1 MASLRPMIRS
11 ARWRAAC
18 PAAAASASPL
28 RRFATASDFRNP
40 TAAASQR
47 RPDNHVRIVE
57 VGPRDGLQNE
67 KISVPLSTKIELI
80 ERLAK
85 TGVSCIEGGSFVSPK
100 WVPQMDNSSEVLGHI
115 LTHKISSPNPVT
127 YSFLAPNAKGAAN
140 AMALLEKHPGAYL
153 TQAESL
159 LGPSSSSSS
168 LSEDAGSPG
177 KPALELAV
185 FAAATESFSR
195 RNLNCDIATSLER
208 FREVIQGAKRAGVR
222 ARAYVSV
229 VLGCPFEGYDVD
241 PHRVAEIATS
251 LLEMGADEISL
262 GDTTGMGTA
271 PRTQE
276 LLRCVAAAGVRT
288 EDVAM
293 HFHDTYGQA
302 LVNTA
307 VALERGVC
315 TFDSAVGGLGGC
327 PYSPGATGNVATE
340 DMVYFMETLGMDTGI
355 DLDAMADIG
364 SWITGELGKPHDSAV
379 GKAVLGARK
388 RAEAASP

>member
-1 MASLRPMIRS
+1 MAALRPMIRM
-11 ARWRAAC
+11 APWRQIA
-18 PAAAASASPL
+18 PSSSPSSTFVSASTL
-28 RRFATASDFRNP
+28 RRRRYFATATDSSNP
-40 TAAASQR
+40 STAQSR
-47 RPDNHVRIVE
+47 SDNHVKLVE

-67 KISVPLSTKIELI
+67 KKSIPLTTRIELI

-85 TGVSCIEGGSFVSPK
+85 TGLSFIEAGSFVSPK
-100 WVPQMDNSSEVLGHI
+100 WVPQMDNSSAIMEHL
-115 LTHKISSPNPVT
+115 LTTNIPSPVPVT
-127 YSFLAPNAKGAAN
+127 YSFLAPNAKGMENAAN
-140 AMALLEKHPGAYL
+140 ILQQHPGAYL

-159 LGPSSSSSS
+159 SGAAGP
-168 LSEDAGSPG
+168 
-177 KPALELAV
+177 PAMELAV
-185 FAAATESFSR
+185 FAAATESFSQ

-208 FREVIQGAKRAGVR
+208 FRDVIQGAKQLGLR

-229 VLGCPFEGYDVD
+229 VLGCPFEGYEVD
-241 PHRVAEIATS
+241 PHKVAEIATS

-276 LLRCVAAAGVRT
+276 LLKCIAAAGIRP

-307 VALERGVC
+307 VALERGIR

-340 DMVYFMETLGMDTGI
+340 DMVYFMESLGMETGV
-355 DLDAMADIG
+355 DLDAVADIG
-364 SWITGELGKPHDSAV
+364 QWITGELGKPNESSV

-388 RAEAASP
+388 TAAAATGQ